1 MFLKFYHH
9 LHPLSKVKSSF
20 VYKID
25 KDNNLEIVEMVI
37 NTNEPIKFLFIFK
50 C

>member
-1 MFLKFYHH
+1 MFLKFYYH
-9 LHPLSKVKSSF
+9 LHPLSRDKSSF

-25 KDNNLEIVEMVI
+25 EDNNLEIFEMVI
-37 NTNEPIKFLFIFK
+37 NTNEPIKEFFLLK